1 MSRVI
6 DRAFGGDAAAMT
18 AAHTAVIQHLM
29 TLLHQMPD
37 IALRVGT
44 LTPGQLGHLHFPT
57 RTITISEDANTAQ
70 FVSAVM
76 HELVHLHR
84 GPSYDDPDEIVRDEA
99 AVREQTARLLVPPS
113 DLSPSSDPHDIAL
126 RYGVDINVARLSV
139 ELARIERAEGT
150 A

>member
-1 MSRVI
+1 
-6 DRAFGGDAAAMT
+6 MT
-18 AAHTAVIQHLM
+18 VAHTVMIQQLM
-29 TLLHQMPD
+29 TLLHEMPD
-37 IALRVGT
+37 VALRIGT
-44 LTPGQLGHLHFPT
+44 LAAGQLGHLHFPT
-57 RTITISEDANTAQ
+57 RTITISENVTSTAQ

-76 HELVHLHR
+76 HELGHLRR
-84 GPSYDDPDEIVRDEA
+84 GPSYDDPREIARDEA

-113 DLSPSSDPHDIAL
+113 ELPPGSDPHDIAL